1 MSPDR
6 RGSRVRSLKPVVVLI
21 AAMLLMALAPPV
33 SAQTFLPRYAFHL
46 NAEHLVS
53 EDDRFS
59 WDADLGGELDILDY
73 GVGRGTFLANYE
85 VIVGDQFRRFDAN
98 QGNYALEG
106 ALSLRTGR
114 IELASVYH
122 HVSRHLSDRPKREA
136 IDWNMLGARVMAD
149 GRAGRLALRGQ
160 LDARGV
166 LQRSFVDYQWE
177 LAGMLGSEYDIR
189 PHVALVAGGQL
200 RLVGTD
206 GSRDRGT
213 QVGGRGEAGI
223 RLEGAAGAVE
233 LFVAAERRVDPYPT
247 QFYTDTWAT
256 AGFRIRSR

>member
-1 MSPDR
+1 MTLDR
-6 RGSRVRSLKPVVVLI
+6 RGRKGHVVLG
-21 AAMLLMALAPPV
+21 ALVVLMALAPAA
-33 SAQTFLPRYAFHL
+33 SAQTFLSRYSFHL

-73 GVGRGTFLANYE
+73 GVGRATFLANYE
-85 VIVGDQFRRFDAN
+85 VIVGNQFRRFDAN
-98 QGNYALEG
+98 QGNYDLAG
-106 ALSLRTGR
+106 SLSLRAGPV
-114 IELASVYH
+114 ELASVFH
-122 HVSRHLSDRPKREA
+122 HVSRHLSDRPKRDA

-149 GRAGRLALRGQ
+149 RAAGRLSLRGQ

-166 LQRSFVDYQWE
+166 IQRSFVDYEWE
-177 LAGMLGSEYDIR
+177 LAGVVNGSYEIR
-189 PHVALVAGGQL
+189 PRVAFIAGGHL
-200 RLVGTD
+200 RLLGTD

-213 QVGGRGEAGI
+213 QTGGRGEAGI
-223 RLEGAAGAVE
+223 RLEGAAAAVE
-233 LFVAAERRVDPYPT
+233 LFVAAERRIDPYPT